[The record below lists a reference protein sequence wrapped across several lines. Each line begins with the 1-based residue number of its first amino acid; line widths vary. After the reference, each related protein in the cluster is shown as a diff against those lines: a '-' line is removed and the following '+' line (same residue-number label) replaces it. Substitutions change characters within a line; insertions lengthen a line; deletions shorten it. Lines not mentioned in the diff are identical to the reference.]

1 MAHACY
7 HLALGRQKQDNRH
20 LFEPSMVYTE
30 ARHSYTVRSF
40 LKKKFFFSDDDVVG
54 GNLKVTGMFI

>member
-1 MAHACY
+1 
-7 HLALGRQKQDNRH
+7 
-20 LFEPSMVYTE
+20 MVYTE